1 MKQLKFQTDFTK
13 LIFFYRENSEKNVKD
28 DYPLTTVYTYFNKKK
43 NFIIWRLSKLQY
55 SNGEYK
61 AICETGVNQGQGG
74 IV

>member
-43 NFIIWRLSKLQY
+43 KLHHLATV
-55 SNGEYK
+55 K
-61 AICETGVNQGQGG
+61 TTVL
-74 IV
+74 